1 MFMDW
6 KFQYFQDIS
15 YSKIDHRFIT
25 GSIKISLDSFEE
37 IDKLF
42 LNFHMEMQ
50 MTWNGQNNL
59 EKKKQ
64 IKNVYSLISIWTLKL
79 MQLR

>member
-15 YSKIDHRFIT
+15 SSKIDYGFIT

-64 IKNVYSLISIWTLKL
+64 IKNVYSLISRWTLKL

>member
-15 YSKIDHRFIT
+15 YSKIDHGFIT

-59 EKKKQ
+59 EKK
-64 IKNVYSLISIWTLKL
+64 N
-79 MQLR
+79 R